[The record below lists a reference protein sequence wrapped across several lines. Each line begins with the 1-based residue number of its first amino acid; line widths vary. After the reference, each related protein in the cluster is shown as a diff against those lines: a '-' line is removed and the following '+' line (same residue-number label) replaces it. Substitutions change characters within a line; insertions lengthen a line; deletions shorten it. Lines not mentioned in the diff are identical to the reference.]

1 MDDLLGILR
10 LGLDV
15 GRQRLETIGL
25 NASNAA
31 RPGYRRAFALD
42 AVTLDA
48 PAGRLAATSQ
58 GLDAALAAAPSASLR
73 AAVAASAGA
82 PGAGRAAGAGARP
95 QGGPADRIGQESR
108 ALHAAARAVDLRPGE
123 PIATGRALDLA
134 IEGDDLFFALTDGVR
149 TWLTRA
155 GAFRLDADG
164 VLVGEGG
171 LRVVGRD
178 GDVRLA
184 REDVDVRRD
193 GQILHEGVAVAA
205 LQLFRPAERA
215 ALRAAGGTLLSAA
228 GGVLAAEPGAGRLR
242 SGFLEASNADAARE
256 LVGLVALTRQF
267 ESLARVG
274 QGYDDMLGRAI
285 AQFGGA

>member
-1 MDDLLGILR
+1 MGDLLGILR
-10 LGLDV
+10 LGLDA
-15 GRQRLETIGL
+15 GRQRLEAIGL

-48 PAGRLAATSQ
+48 PAGRPVALSADVPVAAR
-58 GLDAALAAAPSASLR
+58 AAARAGGAAPGPQAAPAARIGHGNPGLR
-73 AAVAASAGA
+73 AA
-82 PGAGRAAGAGARP
+82 
-95 QGGPADRIGQESR
+95 E
-108 ALHAAARAVDLRPGE
+108 RAVDLRPGE

-155 GAFRLDADG
+155 GAFRLDAEG
-164 VLVGEGG
+164 VLVGENG

-184 REDVDVRRD
+184 AEDVEVRRD
-193 GQILHEGVAVAA
+193 GQVLHEGVAVAA

-228 GGVLAAEPGAGRLR
+228 GGLLAAEPGAGRLR
-242 SGFLEASNADAARE
+242 SGFLEASNADAARD
-256 LVGLVALTRQF
+256 LVELVALTRQF

-274 QGYDDMLGRAI
+274 QGYDELLGRAI
-285 AQFGGA
+285 AQFAGA

>member
-1 MDDLLGILR
+1 MGDLLGILR
-10 LGLDV
+10 LGLDA
-15 GRQRLETIGL
+15 GRQRLEAIGL

-48 PAGRLAATSQ
+48 PAGRPV
-58 GLDAALAAAPSASLR
+58 ALAAEVPAAAAAARAGGAAPGPQAAPAARIGHGDLDLR
-73 AAVAASAGA
+73 AT
-82 PGAGRAAGAGARP
+82 
-95 QGGPADRIGQESR
+95 E
-108 ALHAAARAVDLRPGE
+108 RAVDLRPGE

-164 VLVGEGG
+164 VLVGENG

-178 GDVRLA
+178 GEVRLA
-184 REDVDVRRD
+184 AEDVDIQRD
-193 GQILHEGVAVAA
+193 GQVLHEGVAVAA

-242 SGFLEASNADAARE
+242 SGFLEASNADAARD
-256 LVGLVALTRQF
+256 LVELVALTRQF

-274 QGYDDMLGRAI
+274 QGYDELLGRAI

>member
-1 MDDLLGILR
+1 MGDLVGILR
-10 LGLDV
+10 LGLDA
-15 GRQRLETIGL
+15 GRQRLEAIGL
-25 NASNAA
+25 NAANAA
-31 RPGYRRAFALD
+31 RPGYRRTFALD
-42 AVTLDA
+42 AFTLDA
-48 PAGRLAATSQ
+48 PAG
-58 GLDAALAAAPSASLR
+58 ALAAAGLR
-73 AAVAASAGA
+73 AAAASA
-82 PGAGRAAGAGARP
+82 AAGAAEAGRESQAEPASPLRP
-95 QGGPADRIGQESR
+95 AGHGGLGRHGVPAVG
-108 ALHAAARAVDLRPGE
+108 HAVDLRPGE

-134 IEGDDLFFALTDGVR
+134 IEGDELFFALTDGVR

-164 VLVGEGG
+164 VLVGENG

-178 GDVRLA
+178 GDVRVA
-184 REDVDVRRD
+184 SEGVDVRRD

-215 ALRAAGGTLLSAA
+215 ALRAAGGTLLSAT
-228 GGVLAAEPGAGRLR
+228 GGARAAEPGAGRLR

-256 LVGLVALTRQF
+256 LVELVALTRQF

-274 QGYDDMLGRAI
+274 QGYDELLGRAI